1 VEAHFKHASH
11 VRDAGGV
18 EAQWLVERRRFL
30 SSKKGGMRCGTRC
43 GPEGVWSGAGGAS
56 GHIHGESP
64 NQGLGAEGARAE
76 RT

>member
-1 VEAHFKHASH
+1 VEAHCKHGGH

-18 EAQWLVERRRFL
+18 ETQRLVERRRFL

-43 GPEGVWSGAGGAS
+43 GPEGVWSGGGAS
-56 GHIHGESP
+56 GHIHGEGP